1 MSKKHKYHFFIIVNN
16 KEIFENN
23 TKLAIDNLKY
33 NSNIEIN
40 VTENFHNKVSS
51 IRGWINEILSNLYEN
66 CESYRGSRIV
76 FLHQDVIFNSSFCDQ
91 VDFMLDK
98 VDCGVYKIF
107 GFAGI
112 DKKGLPHKFM
122 NDSGDFNFTNDYIP
136 TEVETVDEFI
146 FGIDSDVLIEN
157 KILLSKIS
165 GWHSYAA
172 EFSIFLRKMG
182 YKTIQL
188 PIYLEHNSIRKNN
201 IGLRRTH
208 LELYKIYQTN
218 IKTLVGEISKKSL
231 TEIIKGFIYSSYA
244 NYVKFSLK
252 GTFFDQ
258 IKSFLLDDLNLCYN
272 PYRVVQRHIKGLS
285 EVYIIAIPDSESILQ
300 DTMDINIGESII
312 HFRVISS
319 VSELQKYEKNNIICF
334 GHLGPIP
341 NYKYLKKSNVN
352 MKFIS

>member
-1 MSKKHKYHFFIIVNN
+1 MSKEHKYHLYVIVNN
-16 KEIFENN
+16 NAIFEKN

-33 NSNIEIN
+33 NSIKTNITINCNNEI
-40 VTENFHNKVSS
+40 SS
-51 IRGWINEILSNLYEN
+51 IREWINGILSNLYEN
-66 CESYRGSRIV
+66 SESYRESRIV
-76 FLHQDVIFNSSFCDQ
+76 FLHQDVRFNSGFCDE

-98 VDCGVYKIF
+98 IDCGVYKIF
-107 GFAGI
+107 GIAGI
-112 DKKGLPHKFM
+112 DEKGLPHKFM
-122 NDSGDFNFTNDYIP
+122 NDSGDFNFTNDYKP
-136 TEVETVDEFI
+136 VEVETVDDFI

-157 KILLSKIS
+157 KIFLSKIS

-172 EFSIFLRKMG
+172 EFSIILRKMG
-182 YKTIQL
+182 YKTIHL

-201 IGLRRTH
+201 IGLRRTQI
-208 LELYKIYQTN
+208 ELYKIYQTN
-218 IKTLVGEISKKSL
+218 IKTLVGEISKESL
-231 TEIIKGFIYSSYA
+231 TGLITGFIYSLYV

-258 IKSFLLDDLNLCYN
+258 IKSFLLDDLNLYYN
-272 PYRVVQRHIKGLS
+272 PNRVVQRHIKRFS

-300 DTMDINIGESII
+300 DTMDINIGESKI

-319 VSELQKYEKNNIICF
+319 VSDLQKYEKNNIVCF

-352 MKFIS
+352 IKLIS